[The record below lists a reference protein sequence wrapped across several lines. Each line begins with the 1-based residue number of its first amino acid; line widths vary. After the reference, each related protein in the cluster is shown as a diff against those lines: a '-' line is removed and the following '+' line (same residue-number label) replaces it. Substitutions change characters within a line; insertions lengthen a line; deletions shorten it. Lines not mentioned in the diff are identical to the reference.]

1 MSTGHPHLHVD
12 EAALGR
18 AAAGRESRAGVLR
31 SRRSLVRGEPGA
43 ATDHARAHA
52 TPMMEA
58 TNSPTTAPAAALA
71 LSALAPVD
79 FGSMVRT
86 RKGRASE
93 SQEVHRWP
101 R

>member
-1 MSTGHPHLHVD
+1 
-12 EAALGR
+12 
-18 AAAGRESRAGVLR
+18 
-31 SRRSLVRGEPGA
+31 
-43 ATDHARAHA
+43 
-52 TPMMEA
+52 MMEA